1 MITLAYAVCCDETP
15 LRVGPRKPAAGKK
28 KAERYLLVACT
39 ELYTHY
45 LLGDRSLA
53 TFTASVLTDLA
64 ESGSVIV
71 HDRYQNYECA
81 TRRCCCC
88 FPMEVKDRPFVRRRS
103 DEEKL
108 EAA

>member
-1 MITLAYAVCCDETP
+1 M
-15 LRVGPRKPAAGKK
+15 
-28 KAERYLLVACT
+28 ACT
-39 ELYTHY
+39 DLYTHY

-53 TFTASVLTDLA
+53 TFKASVLA
-64 ESGSVIV
+64 ERAAAGSVIV